1 MVADVE
7 HRAAIDQALA
17 ANFIQRREGVQPHPA
32 AQFAAGQFATVGQH
46 PGFGGTL
53 LLADPLMKVGMDG
66 GIVGEAGR
74 RHKPAAPLG
83 PVDKA
88 IRFEA
93 GERLLDGDAGGGEAL
108 AERPFGGQL
117 LPGPQ
122 LAAADIAA
130 QGLANLFALG
140 GGAAI
145 GHSLFVQYLLAQ
157 SRLGHT
163 LIPVAYSEGGWLAN
177 PLLE

>member
-1 MVADVE
+1 MVADVQ
-7 HRAAIDQALA
+7 HGAAVDQSLA
-17 ANFIQRREGVQPHPA
+17 ADFIEWGEGHQPHPA
-32 AQFAAGQFATVGQH
+32 AKLAAGKLAAVSQH
-46 PGFGGTL
+46 PGFGGAL
-53 LLADPLMKVGMDG
+53 LLADPLMKVGVDG
-66 GIVGEAGR
+66 GVIGEARR
-74 RHKPAAPLG
+74 RHEPTAPLG
-83 PVDKA
+83 PVDKT

-108 AERPFGGQL
+108 AQGPFGGQL

-130 QGLANLFALG
+130 QGLANLFTL

-145 GHSLFVQYLLAQ
+145 GHALFVQSLLAQ

-163 LIPVAYSEGGWLAN
+163 LVPVAYSEGG
-177 PLLE
+177 

>member
-7 HRAAIDQALA
+7 HRAAIDQPLA
-17 ANFIQRREGVQPHPA
+17 ADLVKRRKRIQPHPA
-32 AQFAAGQFATVGQH
+32 AEFAAGELAAVGQH
-46 PGFGGTL
+46 PGFGGAL
-53 LLADPLMKVGMDG
+53 LLADPLVKVGMDG
-66 GIVGEAGR
+66 GIVGETR
-74 RHKPAAPLG
+74 RRNEPAAPFG

-88 IRFEA
+88 VSLEA
-93 GERLLDGDAGGGEAL
+93 GERLLDGDAGGGETL
-108 AERPFGGQL
+108 AQGPFGGQL
-117 LPGPQ
+117 LPRRQ

-145 GHSLFVQYLLAQ
+145 GHALFVHSLLAQ

-163 LIPVAYSEGGWLAN
+163 LIPVAYSEGGWL
-177 PLLE
+177 E